1 MVWLI
6 LSVEIG
12 AWRSGHASVELA
24 YRHSSIVRIERR
36 YSKKEINMSAVQEQ
50 IRPSHAHIS
59 IKPLQ
64 PHIGAEISGVDL
76 GQPLSDAVRDEIKQ
90 TILKYKVVFFRDQHI
105 TAEQHA
111 AFAERFGKLYT
122 HPNTVRDSKI
132 ASIHKISA
140 VDFSKYEKIAD
151 PTAINA
157 GYHTDTSWRL
167 VPTWG
172 AVLRAINLP
181 DVGGDTIWVDGA
193 AAYNHLSD
201 DLKARLEGLHVTHD
215 FRDALK
221 KQGLDYPIV
230 AHPIVKTH
238 RETGEKILWVNF
250 TQKPHI
256 IGLDI
261 AESKDILAQ
270 ILDEYRRPE
279 IQVRFSWRPGSIA
292 FWDNRAAVHY
302 AVRNYGDFPRL
313 LDRILIQ
320 DEPQY
325 AEL

>member
-1 MVWLI
+1 
-6 LSVEIG
+6 
-12 AWRSGHASVELA
+12 
-24 YRHSSIVRIERR
+24 
-36 YSKKEINMSAVQEQ
+36 MSAAQEQ
-50 IRPSHAHIS
+50 TKTSHTHIGV
-59 IKPLQ
+59 KPLQ

-76 GQPLSDAVRDEIKQ
+76 RQPISDAVRDEIKKA
-90 TILKYKVVFFRDQHI
+90 ILQYKVVFFRDQELSP
-105 TAEQHA
+105 EQHA
-111 AFAERFGKLYT
+111 AFAERFGPLYT
-122 HPNTVRDSKI
+122 HPNTTRDPKI

-140 VDFSKYEKIAD
+140 VDFSKYEKLAD

-157 GYHTDTSWRL
+157 GFHTDTSWRL

-172 AVLRAINLP
+172 AVLRAVNLP
-181 DVGGDTIWVDGA
+181 EVGGDTVWVDGA

-201 DLKARLEGLHVTHD
+201 DFKKRLEGLHVTHD
-215 FRDALK
+215 FRDALNR
-221 KQGLDYPIV
+221 QGLDYPIV

-238 RETGEKILWVNF
+238 RETSEKILWVNF

-261 AESKDILAQ
+261 AESQAILSQ

-302 AVRNYGDFPRL
+302 AVRNYGDFPRV

-320 DEPQY
+320 DERQY
-325 AEL
+325 ADI

>member
-1 MVWLI
+1 
-6 LSVEIG
+6 
-12 AWRSGHASVELA
+12 
-24 YRHSSIVRIERR
+24 
-36 YSKKEINMSAVQEQ
+36 MSAAQEQ
-50 IRPSHAHIS
+50 TRTAQGHIG

-64 PHIGAEISGVDL
+64 PAIGAEISGVDL
-76 GQPLSDAVRDEIKQ
+76 RQPLSDSARDEIKRA
-90 TILKYKVVFFRDQHI
+90 ILKYKVVFFRDQDI
-105 TAEQHA
+105 TTEQHA

-122 HPNTVRDSKI
+122 HPNTTRDSKI

-140 VDFSKYEKIAD
+140 VDFAKYERVAD
-151 PTAINA
+151 PTTINA
-157 GYHTDTSWRL
+157 GFHTDTSWRL

-172 AVLRAINLP
+172 AVLRAVNLP
-181 DVGGDTIWVDGA
+181 EVGGDTVWVDGG
-193 AAYNHLSD
+193 AAYQHLPEG
-201 DLKARLEGLHVTHD
+201 LKKRLEGLHVTHD
-215 FRDALK
+215 FRDALTR
-221 KQGLDYPIV
+221 QGLDYPIV

-256 IGLDI
+256 IGLDL
-261 AESKDILAQ
+261 AESKEILAQ

-302 AVRNYGDFPRL
+302 AVRNYGDFPRV

-325 AEL
+325 ADL